1 MGPLLHSDILKGYF
15 MARGRNAQSP
25 AEIPAAG
32 WKDIAFRLKDE
43 IASDRV
49 GLIAA
54 GVAFYGLLALFPA
67 ITAVIAVSGLLVEP
81 SQIVDQLASLSGIMP
96 QEVITI
102 ITAQATAVAGSATG
116 GLGLTAI
123 LGVLVALYSA
133 SKGMA
138 SLMEGINVAYDE
150 EEERGFIWLKLVT
163 FALTI
168 LLITGL
174 LVAMGGMLALPIL
187 LSFVALGPIVE
198 TLLTA
203 ALWVALIALTIF
215 GLSVL
220 YRYAPSRDAPEWK
233 WASVGA
239 VAGCLMWVVAS
250 AGFAFYV
257 SNFGSYNES
266 FGTLAGVIVLLMW
279 FWISAFVILLG
290 AELNAELEAQ
300 TRADTTVG
308 HDEPMGARDAEK
320 ADNLGEAAGS

>member
-1 MGPLLHSDILKGYF
+1 
-15 MARGRNAQSP
+15 MARGRNAEAP
-25 AEIPAAG
+25 TGIPGAG

-43 IASDRV
+43 IAEDRV

-67 ITAVIAVSGLLVEP
+67 ITALIAISGLLVEP
-81 SQIVDQLASLSGIMP
+81 SAIVEQLRGLAGMVP
-96 QEVITI
+96 EEVIGIVTD
-102 ITAQATAVAGSATG
+102 QATEVAGSREG
-116 GLGLTAI
+116 GLGLAAVFGI
-123 LGVLVALYSA
+123 LVALYSA

-150 EEERGFIWLKLVT
+150 QEERGFIKLKLVT
-163 FALTI
+163 FALTLFLMI
-168 LLITGL
+168 GL
-174 LVAMGGMLALPIL
+174 LVALLSMLALPAVL
-187 LSFVALGPIVE
+187 AFVDLGGFME
-198 TLLTA
+198 TTITVAFWIGLVVLTM
-203 ALWVALIALTIF
+203 F

-220 YRYAPSRDAPEWK
+220 YRYAPSRDEPEWK

-239 VAGCLMWVVAS
+239 VIGCLLWIVAS

-279 FWISAFVILLG
+279 FWISAFIILMG

-300 TRADTTVG
+300 TRVDTTQG
-308 HDEPMGARDAEK
+308 RNLPMGQRDAEK
-320 ADNLGEAAGS
+320 ADTLGEAAGI